1 MLCIY
6 CSLHVY
12 RCQKF
17 IYIVYCLLQCLAGV
31 YFGVLNLCNNVFQV
45 IVEQGILPCLAQL
58 LARNYPKIIKKQ
70 ACLIVSNITAG
81 SKDQI
86 QVTSYMLILVFI
98 Q

>member
-6 CSLHVY
+6 CSLRVR
-12 RCQKF
+12 RCQKKKLS
-17 IYIVYCLLQCLAGV
+17 IVLLQCLAGV

-86 QVTSYMLILVFI
+86 QVTSYMLILVFM